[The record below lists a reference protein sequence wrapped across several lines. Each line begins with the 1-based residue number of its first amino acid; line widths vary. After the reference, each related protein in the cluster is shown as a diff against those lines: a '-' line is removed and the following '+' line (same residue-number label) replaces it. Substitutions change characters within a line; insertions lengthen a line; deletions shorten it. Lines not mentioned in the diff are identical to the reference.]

1 MHVRSQTFTS
11 PSQKTTEG
19 RAPSNKG
26 VNQELSIQETEDLT
40 QGQEEENSQDGGNGN
55 AMKATV
61 FWLSIKPGA
70 FPAQTGEAQPNTPGG
85 VSPRAKMGLGEEP
98 THWHRI
104 NLS

>member
-19 RAPSNKG
+19 CASSNKG

-55 AMKATV
+55 AMTAIV
-61 FWLSIKPGA
+61 FWLSIKPRA
-70 FPAQTGEAQPNTPGG
+70 FPAQIGGVQQNTPGG
-85 VSPRAKMGLGEEP
+85 VSPRVKTGLVE
-98 THWHRI
+98 
-104 NLS
+104 